1 MRPISALRY
10 LGGAGALLLALLLST
25 ALATGQ
31 GGTAA
36 RLAGRLMS
44 GGKPIGRTPVTL
56 YASGRAFGRRAT
68 VLGSSRSRPD
78 GSFSLSYR
86 APGGRDSVLYVIAG
100 RGSSVRL
107 AAALGAGRVSS
118 SVVVDERTTV
128 ATGFAFA
135 QFTDGRNIAG
145 PAPGPRN
152 AAAMAA
158 NLVNARTGALG
169 GVILRRPNG
178 NQTPTL
184 RTFNSLANLL
194 VPCVRSAAR
203 CSGLFGLATP
213 PGGSRPRGTLAAIA
227 DIARN
232 PANNV
237 GKLFALTRSRPTP
250 YRPALSRSMRPDAWI
265 LALRFYGDGKTLSG
279 PGNSAI
285 DAEGNVWVSANYVW
299 SSNPAAEVCGSK
311 LVFKFL
317 PSGRY
322 APGSPYSGG
331 GLNGA
336 GYGVDIDLH
345 RHIWVGNFGFAA
357 RKCADPPPHNSLS
370 EFTPSGK
377 PLSPSATSTSGGG
390 FTAGGV
396 SWPQGVVTDRHNTI
410 WAANCGNN
418 SITMYQNGNPR
429 AAKNFKNLGL
439 QKPFDIAF
447 NKQGQAFVTGN
458 GNNAV
463 AIVNPNGTLA
473 RPLITQGG
481 LNKPLGVAADS
492 QGNMWIG
499 NSTILS
505 VPCPKGGVH
514 FHAHGSVTFISSDG
528 KTVKN
533 FTGGGMTAPWGVAV
547 DGNDNVWIANFSHKR
562 VSELCGTKP
571 SNCPPGAHTGQ
582 PISPAGGYGFAGLD
596 RNTSLQIDPSGNV
609 WITNNWKI
617 KARPLRNPGGYEMVV
632 YIGAAKPLRTPLIGP
647 PRAL

>member
-1 MRPISALRY
+1 M
-10 LGGAGALLLALLLST
+10 
-25 ALATGQ
+25 
-31 GGTAA
+31 
-36 RLAGRLMS
+36 
-44 GGKPIGRTPVTL
+44 
-56 YASGRAFGRRAT
+56 
-68 VLGSSRSRPD
+68 
-78 GSFSLSYR
+78 
-86 APGGRDSVLYVIAG
+86 LYVIAG
-100 RGSSVRL
+100 RGASVRL
-107 AAALGAGRVSS
+107 AAVLGARRIPS
-118 SVVVDERTTV
+118 SVVVNERTTV
-128 ATGFAFA
+128 AAGFAFA
-135 QFTDGRNIAG
+135 QFTDGRSIAG

-158 NLVNARTGALG
+158 DLVNARTGGLG
-169 GVILRRPNG
+169 HVLMTRPNG
-178 NQTPTL
+178 TQTPTL

-194 VPCVRSAAR
+194 VPCARVAAH
-203 CSGLFGLATP
+203 CSELFALTTP
-213 PGGSRPRGTLAAIA
+213 PGGSSPRGTLEAVA

-232 PANNV
+232 PAHNV
-237 GKLFALTRSRPTP
+237 GRLFALSRSGATP
-250 YRPALSRSMRPDAWI
+250 YRPALRTSMRPDAWV

-345 RHIWVGNFGFAA
+345 RHIWIGNFGFAA

-396 SWPQGVVTDRHNTI
+396 AGRRALCRPPQQHLGGER
-410 WAANCGNN
+410 GNN
-418 SITMYQNGNPR
+418 SITEYRHGNPR

-447 NKQGQAFVTGN
+447 NKQGQAFVTSN

-481 LNKPLGVAADS
+481 LNKPLGIAADS

-499 NSTILS
+499 NSTIVN

-533 FTGGGMTAPWGVAV
+533 FTGGGITAPWGVAV
-547 DGNDNVWIANFSHKR
+547 DGNDNVWVANFSHKR
-562 VSELCGTKP
+562 VPELCGTKP
-571 SNCPPGAHTGQ
+571 SNCPPGIHTGQ
-582 PISPAGGYGFAGLD
+582 PISPTNGCGFAGLT
-596 RNTSLQIDPSGNV
+596 RNTSVQIDPSGNV

-632 YIGAAKPLRTPLIGP
+632 YVGAAKPLRTPLIGP
-647 PRAL
+647 PRPL